1 MDSSKLCASKRLVR
15 NLFLIEYQC
24 RIGHQD
30 DFVEAGEIVNLTIS
44 LHIIRKLIMI
54 LRLPVSFNK
63 NINNEIVQPM
73 EIRQ

>member
-24 RIGHQD
+24 CIGYQD
-30 DFVEAGEIVNLTIS
+30 DFVEAGEIVNFTIS
-44 LHIIRKLIMI
+44 LRIIRKLIMI
-54 LRLPVSFNK
+54 LRLPVTFNK
-63 NINNEIVQPM
+63 NINNEIVRPM